1 MPSHLSVYIAHAL
14 DLHALLEQDITAFIR
29 ESRLSG
35 RAFLRLRDDD
45 MATMGINI
53 RWRPL
58 LSEARDRLRREA
70 LGGKI
75 WGFEGVR
82 YGDNE
87 GCDSESSATA
97 QSVIGLFPP
106 EDDDKDQWK
115 HSWRKT
121 TDGQTRGRVK
131 GMALAFEA
139 PPALP
144 TSASST
150 SLNSTRSS
158 TKRNSI
164 VIPTRNHGRSD
175 SMHSS
180 TSSASIDSGGGGS
193 PRSVSSF
200 DFDVSDTSTAIPFYS
215 PDTPHESPPE
225 QYQANMASHLDDD
238 IKPYQLIRRPSTQ
251 TPRGRNSALPKVDS
265 TMVQIGR
272 AHV

>member
-1 MPSHLSVYIAHAL
+1 MAPTISGGIARRMSLSSSEGGSEAEDDEGEMNRPIKHRSESLPIFPPSEELDASRSKSRGGLTLADLPVRPSLSRSPVKSDFCAIRQKNPKVWMPSHLSVYIAHAL

-164 VIPTRNHGRSD
+164 VIP
-175 SMHSS
+175 
-180 TSSASIDSGGGGS
+180 
-193 PRSVSSF
+193 
-200 DFDVSDTSTAIPFYS
+200 
-215 PDTPHESPPE
+215 
-225 QYQANMASHLDDD
+225 
-238 IKPYQLIRRPSTQ
+238 K
-251 TPRGRNSALPKVDS
+251 
-265 TMVQIGR
+265 IGR